1 MSSSQRFPRVCV
13 LSPGLGG
20 HLQRQ
25 QQLSDPL
32 KLDDTGQ
39 QACGRNAHEPDFFS
53 AWKSG
58 TGADIQ
64 LVCPRTVICV
74 VKILIGKYL
83 MTLASLFVL

>member
-1 MSSSQRFPRVCV
+1 MAICT
-13 LSPGLGG
+13 
-20 HLQRQ
+20 RQ

-32 KLDDTGQ
+32 KLDDTGE